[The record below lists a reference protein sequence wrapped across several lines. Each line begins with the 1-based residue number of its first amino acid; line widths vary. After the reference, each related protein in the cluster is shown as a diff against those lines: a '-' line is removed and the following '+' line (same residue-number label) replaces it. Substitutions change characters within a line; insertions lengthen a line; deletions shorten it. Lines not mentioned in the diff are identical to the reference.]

1 MATKAVVRVHPV
13 RSGKVSET
21 FHIEYKPYKT
31 GDRAKMAVAA
41 VKKWA
46 AWKHGGA
53 NVEVEV
59 GTLIE
64 KGDEG
69 SGRISLNGVTIAQFS
84 ATDEIPAPVPAASL
98 FGGGR

>member
-21 FHIEYKPYKT
+21 FHIEYKSYKT

-46 AWKHGGA
+46 MWKHGGA

-84 ATDEIPAPVPAASL
+84 ALDEMPAPVAAASL